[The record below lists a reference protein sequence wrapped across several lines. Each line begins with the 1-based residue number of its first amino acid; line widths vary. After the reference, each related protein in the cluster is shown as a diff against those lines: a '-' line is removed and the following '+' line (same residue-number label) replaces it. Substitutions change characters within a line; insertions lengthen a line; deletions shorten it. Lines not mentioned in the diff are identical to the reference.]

1 VQKGGFNM
9 KLPTETED
17 QKYLREKGLTPKAVV
32 VLSGGM
38 DSTTAL
44 YVARFRRYDLYA
56 ISFDYGQ
63 RHKKELD
70 YAKKIA
76 KEAGV
81 KEHHIVD
88 LTSITELI
96 SNSSL
101 TNKGID
107 VPEGHYAAE
116 NMKLTVVPNRNMI
129 MYSVA
134 IGYAVNIK
142 AKYIY
147 VGDHTGD
154 HFIYPDC
161 REEFI
166 HSLAKTARVGNEG
179 FIDKNFRII
188 APFLYKSKAEIAKIG
203 SQLGVPYELTWSCYK
218 GGEKHCG
225 KCGTD
230 VERKEAFRLAQVPDP
245 TEYEDE
251 TGVYRGNNS

>member
-1 VQKGGFNM
+1 M

-44 YVARFRRYDLYA
+44 YVARFRRYDLYT

-129 MYSVA
+129 MYAVA

-142 AKYIY
+142 AKCIY
-147 VGDHTGD
+147 VGVHGGD
-154 HFIYPDC
+154 HAIYPDC
-161 REEFI
+161 RPEFI
-166 HSLAKTARVGNEG
+166 EALDVIAKIANEG
-179 FIDKNFRII
+179 FIDKDFQVK
-188 APFLYKSKAEIAKIG
+188 APFVHITKADIAKLG

-230 VERKEAFRLAQVPDP
+230 VERKEAFRLAGVPDP